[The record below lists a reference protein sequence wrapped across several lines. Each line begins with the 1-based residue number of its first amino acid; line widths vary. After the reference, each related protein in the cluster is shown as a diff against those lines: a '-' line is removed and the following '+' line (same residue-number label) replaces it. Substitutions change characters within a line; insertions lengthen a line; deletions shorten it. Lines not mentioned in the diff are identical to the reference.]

1 MSQPELRL
9 SDYLAHIREAC
20 REAIDFTEGM
30 KFEDFTLDIKSQRA
44 VMMDFIMI
52 GEASTRIAKEYPEF
66 IASRSDIPWIQMRG
80 MRNRVAHGYFDLNL
94 STVWKSIQVELP
106 ELLTALAK

>member
-20 REAIDFTEGM
+20 QEAINFTDGM

-52 GEASTRIAKEYPEF
+52 GEASSRIAKEYPEF
-66 IASRSDIPWIQMRG
+66 IAQSRGARI
-80 MRNRVAHGYFDLNL
+80 F
-94 STVWKSIQVELP
+94 
-106 ELLTALAK
+106 

>member
-20 REAIDFTEGM
+20 QEAINFTDGM
-30 KFEDFTLDIKSQRA
+30 KFEDFTLDIKSQR
-44 VMMDFIMI
+44 DFIMI